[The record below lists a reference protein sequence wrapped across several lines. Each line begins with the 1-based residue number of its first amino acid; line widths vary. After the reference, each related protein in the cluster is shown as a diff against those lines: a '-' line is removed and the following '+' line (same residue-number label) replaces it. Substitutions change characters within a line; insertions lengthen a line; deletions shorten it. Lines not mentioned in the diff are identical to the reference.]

1 MLVDIFSIDLLS
13 GGFTVKM
20 VIIKIAIGLVIILF
34 SFIFLLKSGEDS
46 LLSMLMKKRNINPGE
61 ANNIA
66 KSDDETNDSCDTS
79 KDEI

>member
-1 MLVDIFSIDLLS
+1 
-13 GGFTVKM
+13 M

-46 LLSMLMKKRNINPGE
+46 LLSMLMKKRNINTGE
-61 ANNIA
+61 ANKIA
-66 KSDDETNDSCDTS
+66 KSDDETNNSCDTS

>member
-1 MLVDIFSIDLLS
+1 
-13 GGFTVKM
+13 M

-46 LLSMLMKKRNINPGE
+46 LISMLMKKRNINPGE

>member
-1 MLVDIFSIDLLS
+1 
-13 GGFTVKM
+13 M

-66 KSDDETNDSCDTS
+66 IEANKIAKSDDETNDSCDTS

>member
-1 MLVDIFSIDLLS
+1 
-13 GGFTVKM
+13 M

-46 LLSMLMKKRNINPGE
+46 LLSMLMKKRNINTGE
-61 ANNIA
+61 ANNITIEA
-66 KSDDETNDSCDTS
+66 NDISKSDDEADDSCDTP